1 MIEIIGTLAALLGS
15 IMYIP
20 QAWRVVKT
28 RHTKDL
34 SLVTQVLLLVVSLL
48 WIVYGVG
55 KNALLLIMVNAIIAV
70 LATIILVIKLRQDG
84 FK

>member
-1 MIEIIGTLAALLGS
+1 MIEFIGTLAALLGS

-28 RHTKDL
+28 HHTKDL
-34 SLVTQVLLLVVSLL
+34 SLVTQALLLVVSLL
-48 WIVYGVG
+48 WIIYGLG
-55 KNALLLIMVNAIIAV
+55 KNALPLIMVNTIIAV

-84 FK
+84 FE